1 LRIRVIFLKDILPRY
16 RAGEVWAVAGGY
28 ARNYLIPHGFATPAT
43 NDQLQRSTK
52 IKAVAEVQR
61 TKDVEVLQVFAE
73 QISGREL
80 TIRERVSDTGRLYGS
95 VTAAMIAS
103 GLSELVGR
111 EIDRQFV
118 LLSEPIKQIGDY
130 EVPIRLHMEVA
141 PSITVRVEAEGNVL
155 QDRQSAVAAVVDDPG
170 EGASIGEV
178 DSQPEAASMIPED
191 VIEQDAENT
200 SEATNS

>member
-1 LRIRVIFLKDILPRY
+1 MIFLKDVLPRY

-28 ARNYLIPHGFATPAT
+28 ARNYLIPHGFASPAT
-43 NDQLQRSTK
+43 NDQLQRSAK
-52 IKAVAEVQR
+52 IKAVAEVRR
-61 TKDVEVLQVFAE
+61 TKEVDSLEVFAE

-103 GLSELVGR
+103 GLTQLIGR

-130 EVPIRLHMEVA
+130 EVSIRLHMEVT
-141 PSITVRVEAEGNVL
+141 PSITVRVEAEGDVSE
-155 QDRQSAVAAVVDDPG
+155 DRQIAVAAVVDDAG
-170 EGASIGEV
+170 EGANTGEV
-178 DSQPEAASMIPED
+178 DSQPEAASTTSED
-191 VIEQDAENT
+191 VVEEDAEKT